1 MSVLRD
7 MKGGNLMQKELREE
21 MAETLMAISVVSK
34 NLAKKI
40 MKGEEVDEQDETSTR
55 CSEEYE
61 KSCR

>member
-1 MSVLRD
+1 
-7 MKGGNLMQKELREE
+7 MQKELREE